1 MSIQYRTWSFLAACF
16 VVLMFGT
23 ESAGVMVGSL
33 FAAAGCIG
41 RALYW
46 KAQR

>member
-1 MSIQYRTWSFLAACF
+1 MSIQYRTWSVLAAIF
-16 VVLMFGT
+16 IAIMFGT
-23 ESAGVMVGSL
+23 ESTGLMLGSM